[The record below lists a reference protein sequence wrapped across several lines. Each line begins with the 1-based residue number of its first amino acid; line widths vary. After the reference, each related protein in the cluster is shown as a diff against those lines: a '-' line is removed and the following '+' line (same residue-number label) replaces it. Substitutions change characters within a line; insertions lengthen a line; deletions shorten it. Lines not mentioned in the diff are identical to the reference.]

1 VKLSWEQLEAVED
14 AVIETIMSTVLRL
27 PEMNFRSFRFTKVTL
42 HCAAYL
48 DTISTIAVSYYY
60 YYYYQRKWL

>member
-1 VKLSWEQLEAVED
+1 MRYWELKDACVKLSWEQLEAVED

-27 PEMNFRSFRFTKVTL
+27 PEMNFRSVRFTKVTL

-48 DTISTIAVSYYY
+48 DTLYL
-60 YYYYQRKWL
+60 Q